1 MNVDKSLRL
10 IGFHKMYENLTG
22 CRYERD
28 DKKYNYTQVVDIS
41 QRAVWKEFKIQSY
54 DKDLFDEKRIG
65 NTCVALSLYELK
77 LFYKK
82 LKQMKRKHKFHNFG
96 ERLKFWEEC

>member
-1 MNVDKSLRL
+1 MGVDKRLHL
-10 IGFHKMYENLTG
+10 IGFRKMYENLTG
-22 CRYERD
+22 CRYERYD
-28 DKKYNYTQVVDIS
+28 EKYKYTQVVNIT

-54 DKDLFDEKRIG
+54 DKDLFDEKYIG

-82 LKQMKRKHKFHNFG
+82 MKQMKRRHKFRNFG
-96 ERLKFWEEC
+96 KRLKFWED

>member
-1 MNVDKSLRL
+1 MGIDRRLRL
-10 IGFHKMYENLTG
+10 FGFTKVYENPTG
-22 CRYERD
+22 CRYKRNDTE
-28 DKKYNYTQVVDIS
+28 YNYTQVVDIS

-54 DKDLFDEKRIG
+54 DEDLFDEKRIG

-82 LKQMKRKHKFHNFG
+82 MKQMKRKHKFHNFG
-96 ERLKFWEEC
+96 ERLKFWEE